1 MAKLKIRL
9 NIKLSEGI
17 FAFLLVLSGVFL
29 SLSSG
34 GFVLNFKNIGF
45 SIFSAAEMQVHNISS
60 GAQNTFYAVKELADL
75 KEEYNKLLVKLEKY
89 EMMQRSNTEIKK
101 ENERLKQ
108 QLDFSQSMEEKN
120 YPAQIIARDLSNQNP
135 LITINKGSSSGIKK
149 NMPVVAF
156 QNGNSGLV
164 GKIVEVGK
172 FTSMVMPI
180 YNSNCS
186 ISSRLQNIRDLG
198 LISGQGSV
206 DKKLKMQ
213 YIRKRTLPDLHYGD
227 LVVTSGENSNYMRDI
242 VIGSISEIRIIEYN
256 SSLDIDI
263 TPIIDFSRL
272 ENVVVVNMREINETK
287 D

>member
-1 MAKLKIRL
+1 
-9 NIKLSEGI
+9 
-17 FAFLLVLSGVFL
+17 
-29 SLSSG
+29 
-34 GFVLNFKNIGF
+34 
-45 SIFSAAEMQVHNISS
+45 
-60 GAQNTFYAVKELADL
+60 
-75 KEEYNKLLVKLEKY
+75 
-89 EMMQRSNTEIKK
+89 MMQRSNTEIKK

-108 QLDFSQSMEEKN
+108 QLDYSQSMEEKN

-135 LITINKGSSSGIKK
+135 YLTINKGSSSGIKK

>member
-1 MAKLKIRL
+1 MAKLKVRL

-60 GAQNTFYAVKELADL
+60 GAQNTFNAVKELAAL

>member
-17 FAFLLVLSGVFL
+17 FAFLLVLSGVLL

-60 GAQNTFYAVKELADL
+60 GAQNTFNAVKELADL

-89 EMMQRSNTEIKK
+89 EIMQRSNTEIKK

-186 ISSRLQNIRDLG
+186 VSSRLQNIRDLG

>member
-60 GAQNTFYAVKELADL
+60 GAQNTFNAVKELADL

>member
-60 GAQNTFYAVKELADL
+60 GAQNTFNAVKELAAL

>member
-60 GAQNTFYAVKELADL
+60 GAQNTFNAVKELADL

-186 ISSRLQNIRDLG
+186 VSSRLQNIRDLG